1 MMIRGISVFAA
12 VLALNLAMGVSPVH
26 ACGPENDSSITRTK
40 TPEAQAAQKKPQGTA
55 QSGTAESAASSQP
68 KKPSK

>member
-1 MMIRGISVFAA
+1 MSIQRISVFTA
-12 VLALNLAMGVSPVH
+12 VLALNLAMGASPVH

-40 TPEAQAAQKKPQGTA
+40 AAEAETVKKKAQGAA